1 MPNPIALCAQCG
13 NPRNL
18 MAVDCPFCG
27 SKESFIDAESKWRCQ
42 VLNLE
47 SNMPLVE
54 EAFERLHEHL
64 EKLRGKGLRAVK
76 VIHGHGSSG
85 RGGNIR
91 REFRQAME
99 HGLWGE
105 AIIEVYFGEMLLP
118 HLPQYQNLLKTYPAL
133 KNSITKDMQGNPGIT
148 LLILDKNY

>member
-1 MPNPIALCAQCG
+1 MHNPVTVCADCG

-18 MAVDCPFCG
+18 MALDCPFCG
-27 SKESFIDAESKWRCQ
+27 SSESFMDIHSKWQCH
-42 VLNLE
+42 VMNLE

-54 EAFERLHEHL
+54 EAFERIHHHL
-64 EKLRGKGLRAVK
+64 EKLRGRGLRAIK

-85 RGGNIR
+85 RGGKIR

-99 HGLWGE
+99 YGLWGE

-118 HLPQYQNLLKTYPAL
+118 HLPQYQDLLKTYPAL

>member
-1 MPNPIALCAQCG
+1 MDIH
-13 NPRNL
+13 
-18 MAVDCPFCG
+18 
-27 SKESFIDAESKWRCQ
+27 SKWQCH
-42 VLNLE
+42 VMNLE

-54 EAFERLHEHL
+54 EAFERIHHHL
-64 EKLRGKGLRAVK
+64 EKLRGRGLRAIK

-85 RGGNIR
+85 RGGKIR

-99 HGLWGE
+99 YGLWGE

-118 HLPQYQNLLKTYPAL
+118 HLPQYQDLLKTYPAL

>member
-1 MPNPIALCAQCG
+1 
-13 NPRNL
+13 
-18 MAVDCPFCG
+18 
-27 SKESFIDAESKWRCQ
+27 
-42 VLNLE
+42 
-47 SNMPLVE
+47 MPLVE
-54 EAFERLHEHL
+54 EAFERLHQHL
-64 EKLRGKGLRAVK
+64 EKLRGKGLRAIK

-91 REFRQAME
+91 HEFRQAME

-105 AIIEVYFGEMLLP
+105 AIIEVYFGETLSP
-118 HLPQYQNLLKTYPAL
+118 HLPQYQDLLKTYPAL

>member
-1 MPNPIALCAQCG
+1 MHNPVTVCADCG

-18 MAVDCPFCG
+18 MALDCPFCG
-27 SKESFIDAESKWRCQ
+27 SSESFMDVHSKWQCH
-42 VLNLE
+42 VMNLE

-54 EAFERLHEHL
+54 EAFERIHHHL
-64 EKLRGKGLRAVK
+64 EKLRGKGLRAIK

-85 RGGNIR
+85 RGGKIR

-99 HGLWGE
+99 YGLWGE

-118 HLPQYQNLLKTYPAL
+118 HLPQYQDLLKTYPAL

>member
-1 MPNPIALCAQCG
+1 MTNPIAVCSDCG
-13 NPRNL
+13 NPRNIL
-18 MAVDCPFCG
+18 APQCPFCG
-27 SKESFIDAESKWRCQ
+27 SNESFIDAESKWRCQ
-42 VLNLE
+42 VINLE

-54 EAFERLHEHL
+54 EAFERLHQHL
-64 EKLRGKGLRAVK
+64 EKLRGKGLRAIK

-99 HGLWGE
+99 YGLWGE

-118 HLPQYQNLLKTYPAL
+118 HLPQYQDLLKTYPAL
-133 KNSITKDMQGNPGIT
+133 KNTITKDMQGNPGIT
-148 LLILDKNY
+148 LLILDKHY